1 MTDFEK
7 IPMVKLND
15 CEKASL
21 EQVMR
26 AGNKVLKAYH
36 EQIKEKLGRTYSR
49 LVFKNEILSG
59 KQCIHGVRIKKSDKE
74 LIGKVAAIEWQVLT
88 AYSGVFIR
96 EARRYTHDFG
106 NMVKFEDNY
115 HEAVIAALHAVYSYT
130 TDESRFKTYLITVI
144 RHRLGRCMNSV
155 RFLSHWKHS
164 AIKLWQEYKKIRD
177 DYPADVSLYTIA
189 KFMRLNASEVR
200 LLEQLNSQVFNLS
213 DTDDNSH
220 VNKSSKHFSLLQVP
234 DHRKNEMVDHDQV
247 EAVERAKQKM
257 SKWELAVLH
266 AFLAEGEQ
274 RGWQSRIAAK
284 HGKSRAAPNFTLKIV
299 KQKILDAYGRG
310 KISVQAA

>member
-1 MTDFEK
+1 MNDFEK
-7 IPMVKLND
+7 IPMVKLD
-15 CEKASL
+15 EAGKVCLEK
-21 EQVMR
+21 VMR
-26 AGNKVLKAYH
+26 AGNKVLKTYH
-36 EQIKEKLGRTYSR
+36 EQIKEKLGRSYSR

-59 KQCIHGVRIKKSDKE
+59 KTYIHGIRIKKSDKE

-115 HEAVIAALHAVYSYT
+115 NEAVIAALYAVYSYT

-144 RHRLGRCMNSV
+144 RHRLGRCMNNV
-155 RFLSHWKHS
+155 RFLSHWKRS

-177 DYPADVSLYTIA
+177 DYPADVSMYTIA
-189 KFMRLNASEVR
+189 KFMRLNTSEVR

-220 VNKSSKHFSLLQVP
+220 VNKTSKHFSLLQVA
-234 DHRKNEMVDHDQV
+234 DHRKNETVDHDQL

-257 SKWELAVLH
+257 SQWELAVLH
-266 AFLAEGEQ
+266 AFLTEGEQ
-274 RGWQSRIAAK
+274 RGWQSRVAAK
-284 HGKSRAAPNFTLKIV
+284 HRKSRAAPNLTLKAV
-299 KQKILDAYGRG
+299 KQKILDAYGKG
-310 KISVQAA
+310 KISFKAA